1 MGTTTGA
8 WYVTRT
14 VTAEPGPS
22 SRSIAT
28 ASRSWSRLTAAR
40 TAASLA
46 APSSAVT
53 EASRAPA
60 RAASSTMSWS
70 FTSSPTCTRA
80 SAMVR
85 RRGRIRANSTAA
97 EPRSLLL
104 FRPMRGSLPGLGDLI
119 DDLVEER
126 RQLPRGSGPCDQ
138 DDGDRG
144 RGQDDQGVLGG
155 RLTLLSTERQPS
167 CGPVPDQGAHLRS
180 QPRPRSNVQL
190 EHVVHLLSFR
200 PFA

>member
-14 VTAEPGPS
+14 VTAEP
-22 SRSIAT
+22 
-28 ASRSWSRLTAAR
+28 
-40 TAASLA
+40 
-46 APSSAVT
+46 
-53 EASRAPA
+53 
-60 RAASSTMSWS
+60 
-70 FTSSPTCTRA
+70 
-80 SAMVR
+80 
-85 RRGRIRANSTAA
+85 
-97 EPRSLLL
+97 
-104 FRPMRGSLPGLGDLI
+104 
-119 DDLVEER
+119 
-126 RQLPRGSGPCDQ
+126 GPCDQ

-200 PFA
+200 SVAGQRSDLIVASTT